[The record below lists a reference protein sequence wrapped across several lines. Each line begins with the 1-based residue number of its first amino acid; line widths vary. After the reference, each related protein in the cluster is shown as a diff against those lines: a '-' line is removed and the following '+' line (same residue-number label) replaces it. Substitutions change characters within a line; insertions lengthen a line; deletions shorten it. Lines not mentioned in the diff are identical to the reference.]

1 MNMEDILK
9 GEKKEKK
16 AQKEKGGEPERVPTG
31 LQNLRTSLNFR
42 PGSAF

>member
-16 AQKEKGGEPERVPTG
+16 PQKEKGENKSVCRPGY
-31 LQNLRTSLNFR
+31 RTSELH
-42 PGSAF
+42 